1 MSYQSKLVM
10 CEMLNLL
17 NAKDKTQLRKTQ
29 MHYIDATKKQTDL
42 AKEYNTAKA
51 AINTEYEYDDPQRK
65 QALEDVKDEF
75 EFLKAEAAAYAD
87 QAEQEVNDLNTRI
100 DMRRTLIDNTKEEI
114 QQEVEQDHQYGFNT
128 TR

>member
-1 MSYQSKLVM
+1 M

-29 MHYIDATKKQTDL
+29 MHFIDATKKQTDL
-42 AKEYNTAKA
+42 AKEYNAAKA
-51 AINTEYEYDDPQRK
+51 AINTEYEYDDPQRE
-65 QALEDVKDEF
+65 QALEDIKDEF
-75 EFLKAEAAAYAD
+75 EFLKAEAAAYSD

-100 DMRRTLIDNTKEEI
+100 DMRQSLIDNTKDEI
-114 QQEVEQDHQYGFNT
+114 SREVEQDHQYGFNT